1 MKRSLIGI
9 LTIVEKELKQL
20 LRNRL
25 LVALMIV
32 IPIFAVLVLTRIYSF
47 DLKNVNVAV
56 VDADHSPLSDR
67 LIDGLDRSSKVNLS
81 GCCATYD
88 EAFDLMEKGNIDCIV
103 LFPKGLESSY
113 YSSNRQKVQ
122 LSVKA
127 VDVTKGILGT
137 KLIQASILSSV
148 SKYFRYQGIDLQ
160 PEEDVIREIN
170 LYNPTMDYVLFMV
183 SVALLS
189 IAFVICCNTTVS
201 SMLNEE
207 ISGITELMNISPMRP
222 GALVIAK
229 ILSCYIAGLISMVV
243 GLVCSYLVYGMPE
256 IQSFG
261 LIFIVYSLYIL
272 GVPAFAVFV
281 NNLTSNPMQAF
292 LIITAFLMISQYMSG
307 FLTPSESMV
316 EWMQKLNVINPAHY
330 LVVSLRSI
338 YMKGAG
344 IEDLLRPLSVMAIQ
358 CGVLW
363 GLAICTFRK
372 IHK

>member
-1 MKRSLIGI
+1 MKNSLIGI

-25 LVALMIV
+25 LVALMII
-32 IPIFAVLVLTRIYSF
+32 IPIFATLVLTRIYSF
-47 DLKNVNVAV
+47 ELKDVNVAV
-56 VDADHSPLSDR
+56 VDEDHSPLSAR
-67 LIDGLDRSSKVNLS
+67 LIDGLDRSGKVSLS
-81 GCCATYD
+81 EYCTTYD

-103 LFPKGLESSY
+103 LFPKGLESIY

-122 LSVKA
+122 LYVKA

-137 KLIQASILSSV
+137 KLIQASIMSAV
-148 SKYFRYQGIDLQ
+148 SKYFRYQGIYLQ
-160 PEEDVIREIN
+160 LEEDVIREIN

-189 IAFVICCNTTVS
+189 IAFVVCCNTSVS

-207 ISGITELMNISPMRP
+207 ISGITELMNVSPMRP

-229 ILSCYIAGLISMVV
+229 ILSCYIAGLTSMVV
-243 GLVCSYLVYGMPE
+243 GLVCSYFVYGIPE
-256 IQSFG
+256 IQSCG

-272 GVPAFAVFV
+272 GVPAFAIFV
-281 NNLTSNPMQAF
+281 NNLTSNPIQAF

>member
-1 MKRSLIGI
+1 
-9 LTIVEKELKQL
+9 
-20 LRNRL
+20 
-25 LVALMIV
+25 
-32 IPIFAVLVLTRIYSF
+32 
-47 DLKNVNVAV
+47 
-56 VDADHSPLSDR
+56 
-67 LIDGLDRSSKVNLS
+67 
-81 GCCATYD
+81 
-88 EAFDLMEKGNIDCIV
+88 
-103 LFPKGLESSY
+103 
-113 YSSNRQKVQ
+113 
-122 LSVKA
+122 
-127 VDVTKGILGT
+127 
-137 KLIQASILSSV
+137 
-148 SKYFRYQGIDLQ
+148 
-160 PEEDVIREIN
+160 
-170 LYNPTMDYVLFMV
+170 MDYVLFMV

-363 GLAICTFRK
+363 GLAICTFKK
-372 IHK
+372 IHR